1 MLELWEEL
9 SIFIQEHN
17 LNLASIVSDEI
28 WLEKLAYL
36 TDKLNNLNQLNLSL
50 QERDA
55 NIFPKQN
62 F

>member
-50 QERDA
+50 QKRDA
-55 NIFPKQN
+55 NIFPKPN